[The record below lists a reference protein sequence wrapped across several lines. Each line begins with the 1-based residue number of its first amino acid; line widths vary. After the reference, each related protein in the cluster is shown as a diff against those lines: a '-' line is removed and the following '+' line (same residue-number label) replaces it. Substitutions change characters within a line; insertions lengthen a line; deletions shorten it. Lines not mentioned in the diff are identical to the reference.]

1 MYKVISF
8 GHRCSSATFIK
19 LLEIKTESYPFDWIV
34 SKLDVIKD
42 CIETKFV
49 HFLNLKNYITK
60 NTVSINKIDNTII
73 NIENEV
79 SQVNMYYEKDTQNIQ
94 TYNLKLALNH
104 HDLINDIQYYEYY
117 QRCINRLYELFE
129 TDIQK
134 YYLYFHPIM
143 GINDYTNNKED
154 ILNEFDNFNKYII
167 EKTKNIFGI
176 YFILVKYNE
185 NVKSIKL
192 IETQNYN
199 VFVLYCNDDF
209 LDSGGTFRGNYDVEQ
224 EEVLSIL
231 KKIFM

>member
-1 MYKVISF
+1 
-8 GHRCSSATFIK
+8 
-19 LLEIKTESYPFDWIV
+19 
-34 SKLDVIKD
+34 
-42 CIETKFV
+42 
-49 HFLNLKNYITK
+49 
-60 NTVSINKIDNTII
+60 
-73 NIENEV
+73 
-79 SQVNMYYEKDTQNIQ
+79 
-94 TYNLKLALNH
+94 
-104 HDLINDIQYYEYY
+104 
-117 QRCINRLYELFE
+117 
-129 TDIQK
+129 
-134 YYLYFHPIM
+134 M

>member
-8 GHRCSSATFIK
+8 GHRCSSAAFIQR
-19 LLEIKTESYPFDWIV
+19 LNLKTESYPFDWLV
-34 SKLDVIKD
+34 SKLDIIKD

-49 HFLNLKNYITK
+49 HFLNVNNYITQ
-60 NTVSINKIDNTII
+60 NTETINMIDNEKTHIC
-73 NIENEV
+73 NEV
-79 SQVNMYYEKDTQNIQ
+79 AQVNIYYETDTQNIQ
-94 TYNLKLALNH
+94 NKQTYSYKLTLTHHNLN
-104 HDLINDIQYYEYY
+104 NDYEYY